1 MLRPYTIMNTY
12 DPFARYYDADFR
24 DYTEDIP
31 FFREMAR
38 RAGGPILEL
47 MCGTGRV
54 LLPLAEVGHPIT
66 GVDISPAMLAIA
78 RHNLAEAGL
87 AANIIQGDVRD
98 VDLPARTF
106 DLAFVAVN
114 SFMHLESVRD
124 QLAALGT
131 ARKALARRGTLVIDL
146 FNPDPVEIAR
156 EDNRLVLDRS
166 YQLDGRHVQKFVAI
180 DSDAAS
186 QTSHV
191 TYLYDETDEAGQ
203 VTRRTM
209 RFVMRW
215 FYRYEIEHL
224 LARAGFSLRAVYG
237 SYDLDE
243 YLTSSPR
250 MIVVAAPTT

>member
-1 MLRPYTIMNTY
+1 MYTY

-24 DYTEDIP
+24 DYIEDVP
-31 FFREMAR
+31 FYRELAR
-38 RAGGPILEL
+38 RANGPILEL

-54 LLPLAEVGHPIT
+54 LIPLAEAGYTIT

-78 RHNLAEAGL
+78 RQRLEEVGQQATLIE
-87 AANIIQGDVRD
+87 GDVRR
-98 VDLPARTF
+98 VQLPAQTF
-106 DLAFVAVN
+106 GLAFVAVN

-124 QLAALGT
+124 QIETLETVRHAL
-131 ARKALARRGTLVIDL
+131 KRRGTLILDL
-146 FNPDPVEIAR
+146 FNPDPTDIAR

-166 YQLDGRHVQKFVAI
+166 YTLDGRQVQKFIAI
-180 DSDAAS
+180 DSDAAT

-191 TYLYDETDEAGQ
+191 TYLYDETDEEGRLQ
-203 VTRRTM
+203 RRTM

-224 LARAGFSLRAVYG
+224 LARAGFAVRAVYG

-243 YLTSSPR
+243 YATGSPR
-250 MIVVAAPTT
+250 MIVVAAPAK